1 MEITHHI
8 NLGLDEFVLI
18 NSFPF
23 LEASSITS
31 DIIPTERETN
41 ESLTLKR
48 YLIDII
54 RLLFRIKFINIL
66 LSRLSYTYSAF

>member
-31 DIIPTERETN
+31 DIIPIERETN

-54 RLLFRIKFINIL
+54 R
-66 LSRLSYTYSAF
+66 

>member
-1 MEITHHI
+1 MFIKEIAHHI
-8 NLGLDEFVLI
+8 NLDLDEFVLI

-48 YLIDII
+48 YPLI
-54 RLLFRIKFINIL
+54 L
-66 LSRLSYTYSAF
+66 